1 MHKSDPGVEARWKR
15 ELTVGHRPFRLARTF
30 MRMLPTDPRC
40 KICNNPFGG
49 VGGAIVGLA
58 GFKPSRK
65 NPNIC
70 QACCEKMPQGGAEV
84 ELAILFADVRG
95 STALAEEM
103 SSTDFADLLNRFY
116 LTATRALIRH
126 DAIIDKLVGD
136 EVMALFIPGFC
147 GRTYR
152 RRAAEAAVD
161 LMKAVGHGS
170 REGPWL
176 PVGVGV
182 HAGVAFVGNLGADGL
197 VDLTAL
203 GDAVNT
209 ASRLQRSATAG
220 EIVVSEGIYS
230 EIRDRLPGGEAQIM
244 SVRGKEEQIRVRT
257 IRV

>member
-1 MHKSDPGVEARWKR
+1 MHKSDPGVEAQWKR

-49 VGGAIVGLA
+49 VGGAIVGLV

-126 DAIIDKLVGD
+126 DALIDKLVGD

-152 RRAAEAAVD
+152 RRAAEAAMD
-161 LMKAVGHGS
+161 LMEAVGHGS
-170 REGPWL
+170 SEGPWL

-209 ASRLQRSATAG
+209 ASRLQRSARAG
-220 EIVVSEGIYS
+220 EIAVTEGIYS
-230 EIRDRLPGGEAQIM
+230 EIRDRLPGVEAHIM
-244 SVRGKEEQIRVRT
+244 SVRGKEEQIRVHT
-257 IRV
+257 IRL